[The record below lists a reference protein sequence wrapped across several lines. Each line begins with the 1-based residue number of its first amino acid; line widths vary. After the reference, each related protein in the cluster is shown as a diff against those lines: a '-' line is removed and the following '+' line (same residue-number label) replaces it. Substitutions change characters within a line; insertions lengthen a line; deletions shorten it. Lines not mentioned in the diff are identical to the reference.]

1 MNDIKKLIKEY
12 KAEAKRLQEYA
23 RKLAL
28 EIENR
33 NSEED
38 ISMLEL
44 RKETIEAERY
54 EILSDISSMLKYA
67 EGE

>member
-12 KAEAKRLQEYA
+12 KAEAKRLQEYV